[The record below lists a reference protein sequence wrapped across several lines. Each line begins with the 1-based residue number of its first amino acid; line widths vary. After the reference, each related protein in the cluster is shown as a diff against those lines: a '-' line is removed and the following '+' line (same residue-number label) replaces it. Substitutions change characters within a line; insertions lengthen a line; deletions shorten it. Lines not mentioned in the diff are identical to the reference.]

1 MSRLTYRHTKKTPTH
16 GRGILIGLNCQGIGV
31 AYQPCINTRLRSALV
46 RPDSADS
53 WCSVTFQCES
63 KYSRTISS
71 VQVAN
76 MVSAFPF
83 SAGDKRYSAQTLT
96 NMRDK
101 RCHHSR
107 KNCLGLMLGKHDPVP
122 VCLSYALCWY
132 VHGPI

>member
-1 MSRLTYRHTKKTPTH
+1 M
-16 GRGILIGLNCQGIGV
+16 IGQSFTGSPHRN
-31 AYQPCINTRLRSALV
+31 QPCISTRFKSALV

-53 WCSVTFQCES
+53 WCSVTSQCES

-83 SAGDKRYSAQTLT
+83 SAGDKKYSAQPLT

-101 RCHHSR
+101 HCHHSR
-107 KNCLGLMLGKHDPVP
+107 KSCLGLMQGKRDPVRL
-122 VCLSYALCWY
+122 CLSYALCLC
-132 VHGPI
+132 VRGQR